1 MTSCACFSRIAAFK
15 DLCGGLFR
23 KRKPGR
29 SVYPEA
35 EIPIPSSE
43 WRRLFVYG
51 AVATEMAISVGV
63 ATLLGYFLDSR
74 FETAPVLTIVFM
86 ALGCVA
92 GVFCF
97 VKLRKML
104 QAKIGL
110 DERDGRDQP
119 GRFGQDP

>member
-1 MTSCACFSRIAAFK
+1 M
-15 DLCGGLFR
+15 
-23 KRKPGR
+23 
-29 SVYPEA
+29 PEA

-51 AVATEMAISVGV
+51 AVAMEMGISVGV
-63 ATLLGYFLDSR
+63 ATLIGYFLDGR

-86 ALGCVA
+86 GLGCVA

-104 QAKIGL
+104 QDKIGL
-110 DERDGRDQP
+110 DERDGRDQS
-119 GRFGQDP
+119 GRVGQDP